1 MKSFKE
7 YNVYT
12 IQKTMFKICFTLFLL
27 VLSTQTLFSRNFVS
41 PPDTVSS
48 IVDKTTALL
57 MIEEGKTQ
65 FNEGKVRDA
74 LVKFREAA
82 VKDPFTWRAPYW
94 VSQCHYAMNNYG
106 LALKY
111 ASEAVNLDDD
121 EIDADVYELLGRSY
135 HRIGNLD
142 SAMVNY
148 NIAITKLS
156 ASRLKDLQL
165 QLRIEQ
171 CLFAKAELASP
182 NKSKR
187 VDIKTINSGYGD
199 YCPIITGDGKNL
211 YFTSRRSDTK
221 GGSMN
226 PDDQEFFED
235 TYCAVW
241 NDDTQDWDSLTNE
254 LGRINSDGFDAI
266 TFISRDGLQGLMT
279 VNTTATT
286 AKKTT
291 KGSDIFTFEMST
303 KGKWSTPKRINSKSI
318 NTSFF
323 EGSATMTNDGN
334 TMYFVSDRKGD
345 KSSTDLYVSQKT
357 GKSWGDAK
365 PLPFTINTIGRE
377 TTPFIS
383 GDGRYLF
390 FSSDGR
396 QGMGGLD
403 IYVVENLGSTWG
415 DPINLGIIVNTVN
428 NDSHFQYYP
437 EMNKAVMSS
446 FEIIGQKAS
455 MDLYEV
461 DMTNFVMPTGK

>member
-1 MKSFKE
+1 ML
-7 YNVYT
+7 
-12 IQKTMFKICFTLFLL
+12 KIYLSLFILI
-27 VLSTQTLFSRNFVS
+27 LSTQTLFSRDFVS
-41 PPDTVSS
+41 PPDTISS
-48 IVDKTTALL
+48 IVDKTAALL
-57 MIEEGKTQ
+57 MIEEGKTK

-74 LVKFREAA
+74 LVHFREAA
-82 VKDPFTWRAPYW
+82 IKDPYTWKAPYW
-94 VSQCHYAMNNYG
+94 VSQCHYIMNNYG
-106 LALKY
+106 LALQY
-111 ASEAVNLDDD
+111 ASEAVKLDDD
-121 EIDADVYELLGRSY
+121 EIDADVYELLGRSL
-135 HRIGNLD
+135 HRMSSLD
-142 SAMVNY
+142 SAIVNY
-148 NIAITKLS
+148 EIAITKLPPS
-156 ASRLKDLQL
+156 KVKDLQL
-165 QLRIEQ
+165 QLRIQQ
-171 CLFAKAELASP
+171 CLFAKAEIAGP

-187 VDIKTINSGYGD
+187 VDIEILNSGYND
-199 YCPIITGDGKNL
+199 YCPIITGDGKSF

-235 TYCAVW
+235 TYMAVW
-241 NDDTQDWDSLTNE
+241 NTEIQDWDSLTNE

-279 VNTTATT
+279 VNTTATN

-291 KGSDIFTFEMST
+291 KGSDIFTIEMSS
-303 KGKWSTPKRINSKSI
+303 KGKWSTPHRISNKSV

-323 EGSATMTNDGN
+323 EGSATMTADGN

-345 KSSTDLYVSQKT
+345 KSSTDIYVSQKT
-357 GKSWGDAK
+357 GKSWGEAK

-390 FSSDGR
+390 YSSDGL

-415 DPINLGIIVNTVN
+415 NPINLGIIVNTVN

-437 EMNKAVMSS
+437 EMKKAVMSS

-461 DMTNFVMPTGK
+461 DMTNFVIPTGK

>member
-1 MKSFKE
+1 M
-7 YNVYT
+7 
-12 IQKTMFKICFTLFLL
+12 IKICLSLFLL
-27 VLSTQTLFSRNFVS
+27 VLTTQTLFSRDLS
-41 PPDTVSS
+41 TPPDTVSS
-48 IVDKTTALL
+48 IVDQSAAILI
-57 MIEEGKTQ
+57 IEKGKTK

-74 LVKFREAA
+74 LVNFREAA
-82 VKDPFTWRAPYW
+82 VKDPFSWRAPYW
-94 VSQCHYAMNNYG
+94 ISQCHYAMNNYG

-111 ASEAVNLDDD
+111 AKEAVNLNDK

-135 HRIGNLD
+135 HRSGNLD
-142 SAMVNY
+142 SAMINY
-148 NIAITKLS
+148 DIAITKLS
-156 ASRLKDLQL
+156 ALRAKELQL

-171 CLFAKAELASP
+171 CMFAKAEFAGP

-187 VDIKTINSGYGD
+187 KRIETLNSGYGD
-199 YCPIITGDGKNL
+199 YCPIMIDGGKTF

-235 TYCAVW
+235 TYYAVW
-241 NDDTQDWDSLTNE
+241 NDETKDWDSLTNE
-254 LGRINSDGFDAI
+254 LGRINTDGFDAI

-279 VNTTATT
+279 VNTTATA

-291 KGSDIFTFEMST
+291 KSSDIFTFEKST
-303 KGKWSTPKRINSKSI
+303 KGKWSTPKRISTKSI

-323 EGSATMTNDGN
+323 DGAATMTADGN
-334 TMYFVSDRKGD
+334 TMYFVSDRKGE
-345 KSSTDLYVSQKT
+345 KSSTDLYVSQKV
-357 GKSWGDAK
+357 GKSWGEAK
-365 PLPFTINTIGRE
+365 PLPFTINSIGRE

-390 FSSDGR
+390 LSSDGR

-415 DPINLGIIVNTVN
+415 DPINLGIMVNTVN

-437 EMNKAVMSS
+437 ELAKAVMSS

-455 MDLYEV
+455 MDIYEV

>member
-1 MKSFKE
+1 MKISILKF
-7 YNVYT
+7 
-12 IQKTMFKICFTLFLL
+12 CFTLLL
-27 VLSTQTLFSRNFVS
+27 VTISANGAFSKDLAT
-41 PPDTVSS
+41 PPDSTTNL
-48 IVDKTTALL
+48 VDKTASLVIL
-57 MIEEGKTQ
+57 EEGKDL
-65 FNEGKVRDA
+65 FNQGKVRDA

-82 VKDPFTWRAPYW
+82 VKDPNSWRAAYW
-94 VSQCHYAMNNYG
+94 VSQCHYIMNNYG

-111 ASEAVNLDDD
+111 ARQAVDLDQD
-121 EIDADVYELLGRSY
+121 EVDKDVYELLGRSY
-135 HRIGNLD
+135 HRMGEID
-142 SAMVNY
+142 SALINY
-148 NIAITKLS
+148 NIALSKLS
-156 ASRLKDLQL
+156 QTRIKDLQL
-165 QLRIEQ
+165 ELRVEQ
-171 CLFAKAELASP
+171 CMFAKTEMTSG
-182 NKSKR
+182 NRSKR
-187 VDIKTINSGYGD
+187 EAIKTLNSGYND
-199 YCPIITGDGKNL
+199 YCPIIVNGGKGM

-235 TYCAVW
+235 TYYAVW
-241 NDDTQDWDSLTNE
+241 NDQTNDWDSITNE

-266 TFISRDGLQGLMT
+266 TFISRDGLHGLMT
-279 VNTTATT
+279 INTTATD

-303 KGKWSTPKRINSKSI
+303 KTKWSTPKRISTKSI

-323 EGSATMTNDGN
+323 EGAATMTADGN

-345 KSSTDLYVSQKT
+345 KSSTDLYMAQKV
-357 GKSWGDAK
+357 GKSWGEAK

-377 TTPFIS
+377 TTPYIT

-415 DPINLGIIVNTVN
+415 EPINLGIMVNTVN

-437 EMNKAVMSS
+437 ELNKAVMSS

-455 MDLYEV
+455 MDIYEV
-461 DMTNFVMPTGK
+461 DMTNFVFPTGK